1 MTEKAYLL
9 NEHTEYNDNL
19 YGKYLRDEFSET
31 EGQRGQLRARL
42 RDPLVRHRK
51 L

>member
-31 EGQRGQLRARL
+31 EGQRGQLRAHL
-42 RDPLVRHRK
+42 RRPLSQTP
-51 L
+51 